1 MTGGNRMRNL
11 FVFAFT
17 LCFSFSL
24 SAQKNAAAIL
34 KNAAA
39 QYEKSGGI
47 SVRFVSETEAPGN
60 LPQETKGTIDMK
72 DNRFVLITPDIRTF
86 FDGTTQ
92 WVYMEGSEEVNVSN
106 PAGEELE
113 LVNPILL
120 LKSYAGNFTASYG
133 KEYAEGGKSLDQ
145 IILTPRKKGN
155 IVRIE
160 LDMDKRTGWPYRV
173 VIQAKNNVKTVIT
186 VKELK
191 SGINKPDSYFVFNA
205 SDYPDVE
212 VIDLR

>member
-1 MTGGNRMRNL
+1 MRNL
-11 FVFAFT
+11 YILTFV

-34 KNAAA
+34 NKAAS
-39 QYEKSGGI
+39 QYEKSVGI
-47 SVRFVSETEAPGN
+47 SVRFVSETEVPGN
-60 LPQETKGTIDMK
+60 LPQETEGTIDMK
-72 DNRFVLITPDIRTF
+72 DNRFVLITPEIRTF

-92 WVYMEGSEEVNVSN
+92 WVYLESSDEVNVSN
-106 PAGEELE
+106 PSEEELE
-113 LVNPILL
+113 LINPILL
-120 LKSYAGNFTASYG
+120 LKSYARNFTASYG
-133 KEYAEGGKSLDQ
+133 KEHAEDGKNMDR
-145 IILTPRKKGN
+145 IVLTPKKKNN

-160 LDMDKRTGWPYRV
+160 LDMDKKTGWPCRV
-173 VIQAKNNVKTVIT
+173 ELLSKNNVKTAIT

-191 SGINKPDSYFVFNA
+191 TGVNKPDSYFVFKE